1 MFSKIF
7 NIIQGDR
14 SSGKSVLL
22 WSLSKILK
30 SEGYKICFLG
40 CSEEYTNDGT
50 DVFLKHYDFVRVI
63 PNNVSYSNNQT
74 FELLK
79 ELLERDKY
87 DYLLIDDVDIFDKS
101 YWNKIKNINIKK
113 IFTCGELPLI
123 GGLPYNL
130 MKVTHRY
137 DDSDLSN
144 KVFIEY
150 NKDFYDLESFISTL
164 HRDMKIKNIL
174 R

>member
-1 MFSKIF
+1 MKL
-7 NIIQGDR
+7 N
-14 SSGKSVLL
+14 
-22 WSLSKILK
+22 KILFH
-30 SEGYKICFLG
+30 C
-40 CSEEYTNDGT
+40 
-50 DVFLKHYDFVRVI
+50 
-63 PNNVSYSNNQT
+63 
-74 FELLK
+74 
-79 ELLERDKY
+79 KY